1 MNRLRLFATI
11 PRIVTHIMANLSG
24 RPRVADGRVASQL
37 QTLFEDEAV
46 GMACFAIPVRRPPW
60 SVRTMLRM
68 TRRWSSCASDTRGPP
83 RLYNFTQDT
92 RT

>member
-11 PRIVTHIMANLSG
+11 PPIVTHLMANLSG
-24 RPRVADGRVASQL
+24 RPRVADGRVTSQL
-37 QTLFEDEAV
+37 QTLFEHEAA
-46 GMACFAIPVRRPPW
+46 GMACFAVPVRRPPW
-60 SVRTMLRM
+60 KVRTMLRM
-68 TRRWSSCASDTRGPP
+68 TRRWSSYASDTRSPP

>member
-11 PRIVTHIMANLSG
+11 PRIVTHLVANLSG

-37 QTLFEDEAV
+37 QTLFENGAA
-46 GMACFAIPVRRPPW
+46 GMACFAIPVRRPPRN
-60 SVRTMLRM
+60 VRTMLRM
-68 TRRWSSCASDTRGPP
+68 TRRWSSCSPDTRSPP
-83 RLYNFTQDT
+83 RLYDFTQDT